1 MLGAARSGRQDHF
14 PKNLLRIRHDC
25 GDAGPH
31 KSPDLSFIVI
41 IIIITKS
48 KCVFS
53 FSLNL
58 FCLVHFVFL
67 FFTDYILTKIL
78 LFLLFSVS
86 PCHLPQIY
94 SSSISPKK
102 RAGLLGIS
110 AEHCMV
116 SYNKTRHIPSRYQ
129 SWMRQPIGGKQ
140 DPKAAKRVRDS
151 SHFHF

>member
-1 MLGAARSGRQDHF
+1 MCFLF
-14 PKNLLRIRHDC
+14 
-25 GDAGPH
+25 
-31 KSPDLSFIVI
+31 
-41 IIIITKS
+41 
-48 KCVFS
+48 FS
-53 FSLNL
+53 QFVLPCTFCFS
-58 FCLVHFVFL
+58 

-151 SHFHF
+151 SHFHFQNSPKNTKSPNHKVYAEHLSQTHTRLPDCSVNHCELL